1 MSDTDTDPS
10 DDAEHIYRTV
20 AAAPMP
26 RPWLESIA
34 AGAGGWSRARTHG
47 ALGQATA
54 EGHLMLSVDEVGTL
68 AEVPDRDQ
76 AQRAAAELP
85 DAHREEIARR
95 IADDFLLRAT
105 AAEHLL
111 TPWHRS
117 TARTIEYAPAPDMRD
132 GFDTATRARSWLAA
146 STDDLQ
152 VLISHAEHRGW
163 WHWVWQAVH
172 AFWPHWHLV
181 RPLALARELH
191 EQGVLAAQRDGARVG
206 EREMLTSLAVI
217 LRSQGEYEQA
227 LTASGRALTS
237 AREDE
242 DARAEAQATNQH
254 GSILLDAGRP
264 LEARPHLEQALAL
277 RSDLVEQARAHVERH
292 QGAGAGE
299 VRTFRRQVG
308 L

>member
-54 EGHLMLSVDEVGTL
+54 EGHLVLSVDEVGTL

-76 AQRAAAELP
+76 AAREAANLP

-111 TPWHRS
+111 TPWHRT

-132 GFDTATRARSWLAA
+132 GPGD
-146 STDDLQ
+146 
-152 VLISHAEHRGW
+152 
-163 WHWVWQAVH
+163 
-172 AFWPHWHLV
+172 
-181 RPLALARELH
+181 
-191 EQGVLAAQRDGARVG
+191 
-206 EREMLTSLAVI
+206 
-217 LRSQGEYEQA
+217 
-227 LTASGRALTS
+227 
-237 AREDE
+237 
-242 DARAEAQATNQH
+242 
-254 GSILLDAGRP
+254 
-264 LEARPHLEQALAL
+264 
-277 RSDLVEQARAHVERH
+277 QARAVE
-292 QGAGAGE
+292 
-299 VRTFRRQVG
+299 TP
-308 L
+308 